1 MFDLSD
7 RRDNRAHTRHSKLH
21 WTGPSTNNPAI
32 NLPLNESSV
41 ACTAMSHPRI
51 EEVSDSDPEIDD
63 PSDFLPGEYMRPA
76 DGSRD
81 SDDNNNDTHHAGLR
95 TSFTP
100 SNLPAKAAI
109 PEASLRAPQAP
120 SQLGSNTNINNP
132 TLLRPPIPQ
141 SSPSEA
147 DTAAKRA
154 QIKPYITLYP
164 IYFSADRTRKTG
176 RRVSSRLATPNPLAF
191 NILKA
196 SRSVC
201 GPNLAIAFEPDKTHP
216 KDWSNPG
223 RVKIKL
229 FDPDTKTPLHPTI
242 RNKRVLYARVAEVLQ
257 ANPTKPEDPLEFRVQ
272 GLPVPDGFVER
283 GVAVPRG
290 WKMGTVVPL
299 HSAAVSGGGV
309 SDNFLKEA
317 MEEMR
322 LAQANGH
329 QLPGAAGMPDM
340 SALAGLMG
348 GMGGGNPSAGG
359 GGGTTKKEKKK
370 K

>member
-1 MFDLSD
+1 
-7 RRDNRAHTRHSKLH
+7 
-21 WTGPSTNNPAI
+21 
-32 NLPLNESSV
+32 
-41 ACTAMSHPRI
+41 MSHPRI

-63 PSDFLPGEYMRPA
+63 PSEFLPGEYMRPVNET
-76 DGSRD
+76 
-81 SDDNNNDTHHAGLR
+81 DDNDNNTNHHAGLR

-100 SNLPAKAAI
+100 SNLPAKPAI
-109 PEASLRAPQAP
+109 PEASLRAPQAL
-120 SQLGSNTNINNP
+120 SQLGSTNNP
-132 TLLRPPIPQ
+132 TLLRAPIP
-141 SSPSEA
+141 SSHPTPID

-154 QIKPYITLYP
+154 EIKPYTTLYP
-164 IYFSADRTRKTG
+164 LYFSSTRTRKTG
-176 RRVSSRLATPNPLAF
+176 RRVPSALATPNPLAF

-196 SRSVC
+196 ARTVL
-201 GPNLAIAFEPDKTHP
+201 GPSLSIAFEPDKTHP
-216 KDWSNPG
+216 KDWANPG

-229 FDPDTKTPLHPTI
+229 FDPLTKRPLHATV
-242 RNKRVLYARVAEVLQ
+242 RCKRALYARVAQELQ

-272 GLPVPDGFVER
+272 GLPVPEGFVER

-322 LAQANGH
+322 QAQANGH

-340 SALAGLMG
+340 AALAGLMG
-348 GMGGGNPSAGG
+348 GMGGAAAGG
-359 GGGTTKKEKKK
+359 GGGGTKKEKKK